1 MDKKQME
8 SIARH
13 YLGERLIRVEYTP
26 SNKPPFCVV
35 YNSGSECHDGLYG
48 NNVEE
53 MCSRIAAELKSRGW
67 VPTHERLEWHLN
79 RRLALLRLRAG
90 NVSSPLWWIQ
100 IDDKGC
106 YAASSD
112 DVEPK
117 SRMFANMLLTDV
129 VTEIAEWCNKN
140 LPYYLPPFP
149 ENKQ

>member
-1 MDKKQME
+1 MDKKQAE
-8 SIARH
+8 RIARH
-13 YLGERLIRVEYTP
+13 YLGDKLKSVCTDGYGGYTVFVKCANAYFKA
-26 SNKPPFCVV
+26 S
-35 YNSGSECHDGLYG
+35 DQ
-48 NNVEE
+48 
-53 MCSRIAAELKSRGW
+53 AELLAGCERWHKMFTDDGW
-67 VPTHERLEWHLN
+67 APTHERLEWHLN
-79 RRLALLRLRAG
+79 RRLALLRLRVG

-100 IDDKGC
+100 IDGNGC

-140 LPYYLPPFP
+140 LPYYLPSFP